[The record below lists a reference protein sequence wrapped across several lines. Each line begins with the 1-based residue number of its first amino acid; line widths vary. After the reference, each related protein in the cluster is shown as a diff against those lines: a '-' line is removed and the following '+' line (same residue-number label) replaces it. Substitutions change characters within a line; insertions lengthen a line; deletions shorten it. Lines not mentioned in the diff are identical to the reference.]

1 MKQLIIL
8 VATVSIGT
16 MSEVKT
22 RTRMS
27 ELRAH
32 LAQIFDQKV
41 QDETNTIIKVV
52 VMPGTPEQ
60 PTTLEC
66 IYPAATTDH
75 LESLITELLDKNDK
89 IFKV

>member
-8 VATVSIGT
+8 VATLSVGS

-22 RTRMS
+22 RVRMS

-41 QDETNTIIKVV
+41 QDETNTIIKIVV
-52 VMPGTPEQ
+52 LPGSSEQ

-66 IYPAATTDH
+66 IYPAATT
-75 LESLITELLDKNDK
+75 ENIEKLISELLDKTDK
-89 IFKV
+89 AFKL